1 MLEYWSDNLVTIFRF
16 VIILGIYFLLLEVQG
31 EPDDSAY
38 RNFIY
43 EKGSRVEIED
53 KKKRD
58 KEYFYCYLILFFTT
72 LVLLILVVDSI
83 FFHPQN
89 WKN

>member
-31 EPDDSAY
+31 EPDDITY

>member
-31 EPDDSAY
+31 EPDDIAY

-72 LVLLILVVDSI
+72 LVLLILVADSI